1 MRKYFLLLII
11 ALLASSCEKDKGG
24 GGETHL
30 YIFLPRKVAY
40 IRADILKQMTKYY
53 PDGKPYTDY
62 NFLEEENVRKGEWR
76 LSVITANFNPRD
88 TIDANLYRTLVD
100 TPIPEVERLLAQ
112 DYESYYFKPSSSS
125 LRNSESA
132 YLNMINI
139 DYRISTIRNLTIR
152 TLHTSLFG
160 KQAGES
166 LNDFFNIVSYNPA
179 IITTPNYR
187 LIYGYADQKSVSIP
201 VDEWLSMLPLA
212 EIGMSMA
219 PNTSVTGLPLDV
231 QFVVEMETD
240 EGLVLR
246 DTTRMFTITE

>member
-1 MRKYFLLLII
+1 MRKFFLLLII
-11 ALLASSCEKDKGG
+11 AILASSCVKDKGG

-30 YIFLPRKVAY
+30 YHFSPRKVSY
-40 IRADILKQMTKYY
+40 MLVVVGKQVTKYSY
-53 PDGKPYTDY
+53 DGKPYTEYEALTEDVVSK
-62 NFLEEENVRKGEWR
+62 NEWI
-76 LSVITANFNPRD
+76 LSIGTNNCNPD
-88 TIDANLYRTLVD
+88 TLQDKSLYPTILD
-100 TPIPEVERLLAQ
+100 PSIPEVEGLLAQ